1 MDAAP
6 EYLSVD
12 NLKNLVNIFE
22 RFMEDKYEVAS
33 KAMPIDLKRVF
44 FNTMQKLYSDA
55 EYAGMSFRDL
65 NTLTLRTVKPIV
77 LQAIQTSN
85 GTNMNT
91 NLTRERMVF
100 GKRKNNTTHILPEIT
115 SKQEGTNIM
124 EHLDIFQKSRDAEFK
139 REPPKGAVNDIL
151 ATQEIQSMDE
161 NEFKAK
167 LQLLEQQREATLLEN
182 YNQQQLRKQDATELL
197 KSVDSSTVTS
207 VQVPLKEH
215 QQSPPP
221 SGELKQKAA
230 HDGLKSQ
237 TPESHDMAR
246 NYELATVMAQQPV
259 IDPKEFYKQTTAL
272 HVEGYKD
279 AGNEDRRDVVEDF
292 GAPSLKMSPQLGL
305 KSSFQEF
312 VGKPAH
318 TTVLQEKYILINS
331 VDRDWT
337 LQKFRYQY
345 KVKFNYTSQEIKK
358 IPIYEN
364 NPTVPYTMSSASAG
378 IPNTSGWYDNNN
390 TFYAAYDSGAPLG
403 NVVGFEEVTMAA
415 DVDANIQTNFK
426 NIHSIQV
433 TKVIIPLDILL
444 ENTQSVGVGNK
455 VLFNNNFNLN
465 FPYVLLQIDEF
476 KDMYE
481 GTDDVIRKSFCQLVF
496 ENSYQ
501 SGNGRGYVVLTPV
514 QHEKKVFL
522 PTALSTLPSL
532 NISLLRPNGELINKS
547 QDGYTMLK
555 VEYEPFNST
564 YLKVVTNK
572 YFDKN
577 EFFKGDTILIRK
589 YNLFKITGDQDAGH
603 IQAFNDFLNRE
614 SGHEVTEIGDA
625 NNSGFYRTFYIR
637 APGKFNED
645 SGSYDVEQ
653 NLIDQVV
660 LFNNNFELCD
670 APMNGFILNISLQ
683 NSISMKIE
691 QKVYDSFKFESE
703 NI

>member
-1 MDAAP
+1 
-6 EYLSVD
+6 
-12 NLKNLVNIFE
+12 
-22 RFMEDKYEVAS
+22 
-33 KAMPIDLKRVF
+33 
-44 FNTMQKLYSDA
+44 
-55 EYAGMSFRDL
+55 
-65 NTLTLRTVKPIV
+65 
-77 LQAIQTSN
+77 
-85 GTNMNT
+85 
-91 NLTRERMVF
+91 
-100 GKRKNNTTHILPEIT
+100 
-115 SKQEGTNIM
+115 
-124 EHLDIFQKSRDAEFK
+124 
-139 REPPKGAVNDIL
+139 
-151 ATQEIQSMDE
+151 
-161 NEFKAK
+161 
-167 LQLLEQQREATLLEN
+167 
-182 YNQQQLRKQDATELL
+182 
-197 KSVDSSTVTS
+197 VDSSTVVPASRATPTN
-207 VQVPLKEH
+207 QVVAP
-215 QQSPPP
+215 QM
-221 SGELKQKAA
+221 ELKQKTQ
-230 HDGLKSQ
+230 HEVLKSQ
-237 TPESHDMAR
+237 TPESHDLAR
-246 NYELATVMAQQPV
+246 NYELATVRAEQPA
-259 IDPKEFYKQTTAL
+259 IDPKEFYKQTTAM
-272 HVEGYKD
+272 HVEGYENRNKGD
-279 AGNEDRRDVVEDF
+279 EDVNEEF

-305 KSSFQEF
+305 KSSRQEL

-318 TTVLQEKYILINS
+318 QTCLQEKYILINS
-331 VDRDWT
+331 IDRDWT

-364 NPTVPYTMSSASAG
+364 NPTVPYTMSSASTG

-390 TFYAAYDSGAPLG
+390 TFYAAYDAGAPLG
-403 NVVGFEEVTMAA
+403 NIVGYEEITMAA

-433 TKVIIPLDILL
+433 SKVIIPLDILL
-444 ENTQSVGVGNK
+444 ENTQSVGLGNK

-501 SGNGRGYVVLTPV
+501 SGNGRGYVVLAPV

-547 QDGYTMLK
+547 QDGYTILK

-572 YFDKN
+572 FFDKN

-589 YNLFKITGDQDAGH
+589 YNLFKITEGQDAGH

-625 NNSGFYRTFYIR
+625 NDNGYYRTFYIR
-637 APGKFNED
+637 APGQFNED
-645 SGSYDVEQ
+645 SGAYDIEQ
-653 NLIDQVV
+653 NQIDQVV
-660 LFNNNFELCD
+660 LFNTNFELCD

-691 QKVYDSFKFESE
+691 QKVYESIKFESE